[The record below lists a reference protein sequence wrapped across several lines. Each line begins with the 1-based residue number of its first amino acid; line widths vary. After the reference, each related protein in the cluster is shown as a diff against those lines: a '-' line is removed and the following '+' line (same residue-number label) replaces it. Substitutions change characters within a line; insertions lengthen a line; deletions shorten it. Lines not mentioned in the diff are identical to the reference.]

1 MNPYV
6 QTALDPQLA
15 EARRQADIT
24 RAQNAARLTQAGAFG
39 GSRQAIMES
48 EAQRNMLQNL
58 ANITGKG
65 YETAYGQ
72 AQQAFTADQQRALE
86 AQRAAEQS
94 RQFGSTFGLQGL
106 QSAIQGA
113 TAQGQ
118 LGSLESQTAL
128 KNLEAQL
135 AGGAAERGIQQEG
148 IAADYG
154 QFREERDF
162 PYKQV
167 QYMQSLLQELPLAT
181 QSYSYAQPS
190 TLSQI
195 LGSAGGVQSL
205 YDSLFGS
212 GSGTGTGTGTTPVPN
227 PEIDS
232 LYGQ

>member
-1 MNPYV
+1 
-6 QTALDPQLA
+6 
-15 EARRQADIT
+15 
-24 RAQNAARLTQAGAFG
+24 
-39 GSRQAIMES
+39 MES

-94 RQFGSTFGLQGL
+94 RQFGSTVGLQGL

-113 TAQGQ
+113 NVQGQ
-118 LGSLESQTAL
+118 LGGLESQTAL

-135 AGGAAERGIQQEG
+135 AGGATERGIQQEG

-205 YDSLFGS
+205 YDSLFGGGS
-212 GSGTGTGTGTTPVPN
+212 GSGTGTGSGATPVPK